1 MPIRNHYPLWLAGAP
16 HEGDAT
22 LEVRDKYR
30 GSPLCTVARAQRP
43 TVLRAIERA
52 HASFPEI
59 SHRPA
64 YKRRADLESLMRGL
78 ESRSDEFAE
87 AICRESGKPITS
99 ARAEVERAVLTC
111 RIAMEESTRIGGE
124 LIPLDIAD
132 FSNAKM
138 GVLRRFSGGLCGF
151 ITPFNFPLNLVV
163 HKVAPAIAAGCPFVL
178 KPASTTPVTALLLGE
193 LLKDTDLPPD
203 SWSILPCSSADAE
216 PIVTDDRVAKLSF
229 TGSMAVGWELKSK
242 ARRKRVTLELGG
254 NAACIVDADAD
265 LDRAAERI
273 VYGAYAQSGQ
283 SCISVQR
290 ILAHSR
296 IIDGLRERL
305 RARIAELV
313 MGDPMDSATNIGPL
327 ISEEDA
333 QRVAAWVGEAVD
345 AGAKVVAQS
354 PGEQRGAMHPAV
366 LLEGVAHDAKVSC
379 DEVFGPVATLEGFD
393 DFDEAMRIANDSRY
407 GLQAGVF
414 TNTLNHAW
422 RAFEALQVGGV
433 IVNDVP
439 TFRVDAMPYGGV
451 KESGIGREGV
461 RWAIREMME
470 ERLMV
475 VVGG

>member
-1 MPIRNHYPLWLAGAP
+1 MPIRNHYPLWLAGTP

-30 GSPLCTVARAQRP
+30 GSPLCTVARAQKP

-52 HASFPEI
+52 HASFPEV
-59 SHRPA
+59 SRRAA
-64 YKRRADLESLMRGL
+64 YKRRADLEHIMRGL

-99 ARAEVERAVLTC
+99 AVAEVVRAQLTL

-132 FSNAKM
+132 FANAKM
-138 GVLRRFSGGLCGF
+138 GVIRRFSLGVCGF

-163 HKVAPAIAAGCPFVL
+163 HKIAPAIAAGCPFVL

-193 LLKDTDLPPD
+193 LLKDSDLPAD
-203 SWSILPCSSADAE
+203 SWSILPCSSGDAE
-216 PIVTDDRVAKLSF
+216 PIVTDDRIAKLSF
-229 TGSMAVGWELKSK
+229 TGSMSVGWDLKSK
-242 ARRKRVTLELGG
+242 AGRKRVTLELGG

-290 ILAHSR
+290 ILAHR
-296 IIDGLRERL
+296 EVLDDLRERL

-313 MGDPMDSATNIGPL
+313 MGDPMEKTTNIGPL
-327 ISEEDA
+327 ISEEDGE
-333 QRVAAWVGEAVD
+333 RIAAWVGEAVD
-345 AGAKVVAQS
+345 AGAKVVARS
-354 PGEQRGAMHPAV
+354 PGEQGGAMHPAV

-393 DFDEAMRIANDSRY
+393 DFYGALRIANDSRY

-414 TNTLNHAW
+414 TNTLDHAW
-422 RAFEALQVGGV
+422 RAFEALEVGGV